1 MVTSATEEGKAEVA
15 EPRKINCTVDVS
27 GLGISGCDSV
37 QLDLFVPHHPGD
49 APVIWC
55 CVPGGGM
62 SRAYFDLDVPSEF
75 GEFSMARAAAG
86 RGVVVLTIDPPGV
99 GGSDVP
105 DDGYEL
111 TPRVAAAVLD
121 AVTTE
126 MIGRLASGSIPDV
139 DPISC
144 GPTVGVGH
152 SAGGLL
158 VSCQQAHHGSYDAL
172 VILGFSDTGLEQV
185 LNDAERAVIGR
196 PDKLLGALPDLV
208 RERFGEP
215 LPQRPG
221 VDLDPRPSDGL
232 ADANLAVKAAGER
245 AAGRLLGLVGLMT
258 IIPFSMKPELDEID
272 VPVFAAMGEY
282 DIAGDIGLLVG
293 QLPAC
298 TDLTLFRLLGVGH
311 NHNESGSRLHLWDRM
326 LRWSEALTRRSVPA
340 G

>member
-1 MVTSATEEGKAEVA
+1 VA
-15 EPRKINCTVDVS
+15 EPRKITSTVDVS

-37 QLDLFVPHHPGD
+37 QLDLFVPPDPGD
-49 APVIWC
+49 APVFWC

-75 GEFSMARAAAG
+75 GEFSMAREAA
-86 RGVVVLTIDPPGV
+86 RQGVVVLIIDPPGV

-111 TPRVAAAVLD
+111 TPRAVAAVLD

-126 MIGRLASGSIPDV
+126 MTARLASGSVPDV
-139 DPISC
+139 GPISG
-144 GPTVGVGH
+144 GPTVGIGH

-158 VSCQQAHHGSYDAL
+158 VSCQQARHGSYDAL
-172 VILGFSDTGLEQV
+172 AILGFSDTGLEQV
-185 LNDAERAVIGR
+185 LNDAERAMIGR
-196 PDKLLGALPDLV
+196 PDQLLTALPGLV

-215 LPQRPG
+215 LPPRPG
-221 VDLDPRPSDGL
+221 ADSDPKPSDRL
-232 ADANLAVKAAGER
+232 TEADLAVKAADER
-245 AAGRLLGLVGLMT
+245 AAGRLLGLVGLMA
-258 IIPFSMKPELDEID
+258 IIPLSMKPELDQID

-298 TDLTLFRLLGVGH
+298 TDLTLFTLPGVGH

-326 LRWSEALTRRSVPA
+326 VRWSEALRSRA
-340 G
+340 LAE